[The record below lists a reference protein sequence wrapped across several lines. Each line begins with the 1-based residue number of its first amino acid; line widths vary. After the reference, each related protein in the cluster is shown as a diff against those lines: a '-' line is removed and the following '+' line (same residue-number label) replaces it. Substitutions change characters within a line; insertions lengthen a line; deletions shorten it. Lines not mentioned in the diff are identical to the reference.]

1 MLTNQYKAK
10 RDLYKNV
17 VWLSNG
23 GKKTL
28 ISNIEDDYLLNI
40 LRKVNEKLTL
50 AERYPQVNEFQEYEG
65 VTYKKW
71 SSYLYNEYLYRKEE
85 DEIIMAKEDLE
96 IEYEY
101 QLKTERDD
109 YMYDLGA
116 YGECF

>member
-17 VWLSNG
+17 VWLSNS

-28 ISNIEDDYLLNI
+28 ISDIEDDYLLNI
-40 LRKVNEKLTL
+40 LRKLNEKLTL
-50 AERYPQVNEFQEYEG
+50 AERYPEINEFQEYEG
-65 VTYKKW
+65 VTYKQW

-85 DEIIMAKEDLE
+85 VEIQNAVEDLE
-96 IEYEY
+96 LEY
-101 QLKTERDD
+101 QWELKQERDD
-109 YMYDLGA
+109 YMYDMGA